1 MDLKDL
7 AKEVRKKII
16 NTTFNAHTCHIASCL
31 SCVEILVFLYFK
43 VLKVNPKDP
52 WGENRDRFILSKGH
66 AVAALYSVLA
76 QRGFFKESLLK
87 TYCKNGGKLSG
98 HSTYRCA
105 PGVEASTGS
114 LGHGLPMSVGIALAG
129 KMDKKNYRVFTL
141 LSDGECDEGSNW
153 EAALFASH
161 HKLDNLVVIID
172 YNKLQAFG
180 KTNEILNLEPLALKW
195 KSFGWEVKEINGN
208 DFNQIKKVFSK
219 VPFKK
224 GKPSLLISHT
234 IKGKGVS
241 FMEDKL
247 EWHYYNLDKESKE
260 KALSDIDKK

>member
-1 MDLKDL
+1 
-7 AKEVRKKII
+7 
-16 NTTFNAHTCHIASCL
+16 
-31 SCVEILVFLYFK
+31 
-43 VLKVNPKDP
+43 
-52 WGENRDRFILSKGH
+52 
-66 AVAALYSVLA
+66 
-76 QRGFFKESLLK
+76 
-87 TYCKNGGKLSG
+87 
-98 HSTYRCA
+98 
-105 PGVEASTGS
+105 
-114 LGHGLPMSVGIALAG
+114 MSVGIALAG